1 MFVYLSSNK
10 EPAGTN
16 TKVPD
21 IKYTPSSILID
32 EPNPV
37 ALEEATVADLPALLL
52 IVSPLLNTLLVPVK
66 VNTVASAIV

>member
-1 MFVYLSSNK
+1 MSNSK

-16 TKVPD
+16 AKVPD

-37 ALEEATVADLPALLL
+37 AADAAKVADLEPLL
-52 IVSPLLNTLLVPVK
+52 IVSPLANTLLLPESVP
-66 VNTVASAIV
+66 AL